1 MLRTTAGSVQWAG
14 AALSFINARAVSNIL
29 FKRKRMSHQQCF
41 SRCFIVSALLF
52 CIRQQT
58 MAQDGGMLPP
68 VIYQAAKNVETRWS
82 SFENI
87 KAEKGKGGMENN
99 GAKGHPYEPI
109 APGQSKVLLD
119 TKGPGII
126 NRIWMTINDRSPQ
139 MLRSLKLEMFWDGEA
154 RPAVA
159 VPLGDFFGVGL
170 GRTATFQNVY
180 FAQPEGRSFS
190 CFIPMPFRKSAKVVI
205 TNESDKPLG
214 NLFFDINFQLINNWN
229 PDNLYF
235 HAYFNRDTATTLAED
250 FILLPTISGTGRF
263 LGTNIGVTT
272 NPLYKNTWW
281 GEGEVKMFLDGD
293 NRFPTLVGTGTEDY
307 IGTGWGQGQF
317 VNAYSGSTIAD
328 EKGGLWAFYRYH
340 VPDPVYF
347 KQQCKVTLQMIGG
360 QSKTIVAGLQKAG
373 VPLIPVTID
382 AGKFHHYY
390 QKDSILSLD
399 KEGLPDGWVNFY
411 RSDDVSAVAYFY
423 LDKPANKLPPLQPI
437 SMRTANLRTQPA
449 TK

>member
-1 MLRTTAGSVQWAG
+1 
-14 AALSFINARAVSNIL
+14 
-29 FKRKRMSHQQCF
+29 
-41 SRCFIVSALLF
+41 
-52 CIRQQT
+52 
-58 MAQDGGMLPP
+58 
-68 VIYQAAKNVETRWS
+68 
-82 SFENI
+82 
-87 KAEKGKGGMENN
+87 
-99 GAKGHPYEPI
+99 
-109 APGQSKVLLD
+109 
-119 TKGPGII
+119 
-126 NRIWMTINDRSPQ
+126 
-139 MLRSLKLEMFWDGEA
+139 
-154 RPAVA
+154 VA

-170 GRTATFQNVY
+170 GRTATYQNVF

-214 NLFFDINFQLINNWN
+214 NLFFDINFQLLNNWN

-235 HAYFNRDTATTLAED
+235 HAYFNRDTATALAED
-250 FILLPTISGTGRF
+250 FILLPAISGTGRF

-423 LDKPANKLPPLQPI
+423 LDKPANKLPPLQPV